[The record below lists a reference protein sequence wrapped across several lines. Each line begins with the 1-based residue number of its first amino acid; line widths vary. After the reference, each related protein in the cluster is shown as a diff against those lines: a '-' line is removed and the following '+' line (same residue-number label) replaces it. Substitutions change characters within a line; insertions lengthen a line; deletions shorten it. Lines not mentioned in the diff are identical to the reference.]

1 MEPPVE
7 HRIDPDIAGE
17 LPADSASRLP
27 RTRPR
32 RRGALMGLVVAVVL
46 GCIAAVIV
54 FWPKKESAP
63 LPVTAPA
70 QPPPVAAAPEIRH
83 PIEEAQTGAE
93 PYKDSKPLPAL
104 AVSDATMQNTLA
116 DLFGATTFDKLF
128 YPDQIV
134 HRFVATIDNLPRK
147 TVPGR
152 YMPVTPAEGPLIT
165 AGKDESLSIA
175 AANAARYA
183 PYVRAVEAID
193 AGKLVATYVYFY
205 PLMQEDYRNLGY
217 PKGYFNDRLIEAI
230 DDMLAAPEAPPTVM
244 LVQPKVL
251 YQYADPDVETRS
263 AGQKIMMR
271 MGSENA
277 AKVKAKL
284 REIRRELTSRQTK
297 DAPRQ

>member
-7 HRIDPDIAGE
+7 HRIDPAIAGE
-17 LPADSASRLP
+17 VPAEPDSRLP
-27 RTRPR
+27 RQRPR
-32 RRGALMGLVVAVVL
+32 GWGAFTWLLVVVML

-54 FWPKKESAP
+54 FWLKQEPAP
-63 LPVTAPA
+63 LPPAAPA
-70 QPPPVAAAPEIRH
+70 QPPPPVAAAPEIRH
-83 PIEEAQTGAE
+83 PIEEARGGE
-93 PYKDSKPLPAL
+93 PYKDAKPLPAL
-104 AVSDATMQNTLA
+104 AVSDAAMQNTLA
-116 DLFGATTFDKLF
+116 DLFGAATFDNIF

-147 TVPGR
+147 TVPPR
-152 YMPVTPAEGPLIT
+152 YMPVKPAQGPLIT
-165 AGKDESLSIA
+165 AGKDESMSIGA
-175 AANAARYA
+175 DNAARYA
-183 PYVRAVEAID
+183 PYIRMADAID
-193 AGKLVATYVYFY
+193 ARKLVATYVYFY

-230 DDMLAAPEAPPTVM
+230 DDMLAAPEAPATVA

-251 YQYADPDVETRS
+251 YQYADPDLEARS

-284 REIRRELTSRQTK
+284 QEIRRELTSRQKTDATK
-297 DAPRQ
+297 

>member
-7 HRIDPDIAGE
+7 HRIDPEIAE
-17 LPADSASRLP
+17 TPVDSPRPSA

-32 RRGALMGLVVAVVL
+32 GRGAFVWVLVVVIL
-46 GCIAAVIV
+46 GCIGAVIV
-54 FWPKKESAP
+54 FWLKQEPAP
-63 LPVTAPA
+63 VPAAALAP
-70 QPPPVAAAPEIRH
+70 PPPVAAVPEIRH
-83 PIEEAQTGAE
+83 PIPEAQGGAE
-93 PYKDSKPLPAL
+93 PYKDARPLPAL
-104 AVSDATMQNTLA
+104 AVSDAAMQNTLA
-116 DLFGATTFDKLF
+116 DLFGAATFDKIF

-147 TVPGR
+147 NVPSR
-152 YMPVTPAEGPLIT
+152 YMPVKPAQGPLIT
-165 AGKDESLSIA
+165 VGRDDSMSISA
-175 AANAARYA
+175 NNAARYA
-183 PYVRAVEAID
+183 SYVRVAEGID
-193 AGKLVATYVYFY
+193 AKKAVATYVYFY

-230 DDMLAAPEAPPTVM
+230 DDMLAAPETPSTVA

-251 YQYADPDVETRS
+251 YQYADPDFEARS

-284 REIRRELTSRQTK
+284 REIRRELVK
-297 DAPRQ
+297 